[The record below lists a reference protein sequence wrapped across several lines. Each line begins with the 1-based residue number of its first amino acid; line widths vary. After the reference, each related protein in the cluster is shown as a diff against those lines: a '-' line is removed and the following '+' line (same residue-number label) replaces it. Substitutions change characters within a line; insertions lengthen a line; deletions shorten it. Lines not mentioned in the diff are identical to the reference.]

1 MYATKFGINP
11 KKMMSKLWGDN
22 FFDASK
28 KAFVRSN
35 PTGKLK
41 RGFVQFI
48 LEPIQQ
54 MIDCVI
60 NNVKNKKGN
69 PKWKN
74 MCKNL
79 KIVLKNDE
87 KELVTKKL
95 LK

>member
-1 MYATKFGINP
+1 MLPRRPSFAAISP
-11 KKMMSKLWGDN
+11 ES
-22 FFDASK
+22 SS
-28 KAFVRSN
+28 V
-35 PTGKLK
+35 
-41 RGFVQFI
+41 VI

-54 MIDCVI
+54 IIDCVI